1 MIYNPTTSS
10 NGALTI
16 YHPTSVSTNGN
27 QNQAVLSGIT
37 SMPTGIMYIGDADS
51 FNCPIAFYIIDGD
64 GNEIVND
71 YSVFYFD
78 DTVTVSYQ
86 STTSTLTIEGT
97 ANYYV
102 FSTNIEEYY
111 IF

>member
-16 YHPTSVSTNGN
+16 YHPTSVSTSNSG
-27 QNQAVLSGIT
+27 ATATLSGVE
-37 SMPTGIMYIGDADS
+37 SMPTGIMYIGTGS
-51 FNCPIAFYIIDGD
+51 SRGPIAFYITDEN

-71 YSVFYFD
+71 YSAFAFD
-78 DTVTVSYQ
+78 NTVTVSYQ
-86 STTSTLTIEGT
+86 STTNTLTIAGT
-97 ANYYV
+97 TVYYV

>member
-10 NGALTI
+10 NGTLTI
-16 YHPTSVSTNGN
+16 YHPTSVSTSNSG
-27 QNQAVLSGIT
+27 ATATLSGIE
-37 SMPTGIMYIGDADS
+37 SMPTGIMYIGTDS
-51 FNCPIAFYIIDGD
+51 SYCSIAFYVTDEN

-71 YSVFYFD
+71 YSAYSFD
-78 DTVTVSYQ
+78 DTVTVTYQ
-86 STTSTLTIEGT
+86 SATNTLTIAGAAGT
-97 ANYYV
+97 YYV